1 MDDKE
6 IIGLF
11 NSRNEEAVRR
21 VAEKDGGY
29 CMSIALRIL
38 INREDSEECVN
49 ETWWKTWNAIPPQCP
64 SVLSCYLGRITR
76 NLAID
81 RIRGRGNTR
90 YAEAL
95 EELSEC
101 AASGQDAEKRYEAS
115 VIADVI
121 NRWLE
126 LLPREKRA
134 VFILRYFYLKPI
146 AEVADDLRIARQKRR
161 RYFTGCA
168 PGLGRSLQRRIYL
181 YEQ

>member
-1 MDDKE
+1 MDDME

-21 VAEKDGGY
+21 VSEKYGGY
-29 CMSIALRIL
+29 CMSIALHIL

-64 SVLSCYLGRITR
+64 SVLSYYLGRITR

-81 RIRGRGNTR
+81 RIRGRKNTR
-90 YAEAL
+90 YTEAL

-101 AASGQDAEKRYEAS
+101 ATCGQDAEKRYEAS
-115 VIADVI
+115 IIADVI
-121 NRWLE
+121 SRWLE

-146 AEVADDLRIARQKRR
+146 AEVADDLRISRSKAASILHRLR
-161 RYFTGCA
+161 A
-168 PGLGRSLQRRIYL
+168 GLRKELAKEDIFV
-181 YEQ
+181 